1 MEWDCKE
8 WRRKPKSLKHNLT
21 HHLKDKTYSKTTNG
35 VSAEEAALPNLL
47 AQAIQAQ
54 ILLMADG
61 ITSVIVLCMA
71 SKVSSSA
78 LLTFSAGQTKAT
90 LRVKLY

>member
-8 WRRKPKSLKHNLT
+8 RRRKSKSLTHNLS
-21 HHLKDKTYSKTTNG
+21 HHLKDKSNSKTSNG

-61 ITSVIVLCMA
+61 IILVIFPCMA
-71 SKVSSSA
+71 SQMSSSA
-78 LLTFSAGQTKAT
+78 LLTFSAGQTKAM
-90 LRVKLY
+90 LRVRIY